1 MKTYS
6 EYMRGF
12 FPGFKVQKISVDAG
26 FSCPNRDG
34 TIGRGG
40 CTYCRVDAFTPGYCL
55 GQEGVAAQIEAG
67 KRFFAR
73 KYPGMRYLAY
83 FQAFTNTHGRDT
95 ARLRALYEEAASVDG
110 VVGMVVAT
118 RPDALPDATL
128 SLLEDMGRRLP
139 VWLEVGA
146 ESSHDA
152 TLRAVNRGHTWRDV
166 ERAVERA
173 AARGLHCGLHLIAG
187 LPGETDSDVLE
198 SVERA
203 CALPIETLKLHHL
216 QILAGTELERQWRE
230 GKADVR
236 LYTVEEYLKLCVRIL
251 ERVPERIAVDRF
263 LSQSPPALVAAPRW
277 NLKNYQFAN
286 MLSARLRTPETQ

>member
-6 EYMRGF
+6 EYMREF
-12 FPGFKVQKISVDAG
+12 FPDFKVQKISVDAG

-34 TIGRGG
+34 NIGRGG
-40 CTYCRVDAFTPGYCL
+40 CTYCRVDAFTPAYCL
-55 GQEGVAAQIEAG
+55 ERGSVASQIEAG

-73 KYPGMRYLAY
+73 KYPDMRYLAY

-95 ARLRALYEEAASVDG
+95 ALLRSIYEEAASAEG
-110 VVGMVVAT
+110 VVGIVVAT
-118 RPDALPDATL
+118 RPDALPDSTL
-128 SLLEDMGRRLP
+128 DLLREMSRRLP
-139 VWLEVGA
+139 VWLEIGA

-152 TLRAVNRGHTWRDV
+152 TLRAVNRGHTWHDV
-166 ERAVERA
+166 EQAVERA
-173 AARGLHCGLHLIAG
+173 SVRGLHCGLHLIAG
-187 LPGETDSDVLE
+187 LPGEGDSEVLE

-216 QILAGTELERQWRE
+216 QILSGTELERLWHE

-236 LYTVEEYLKLCVRIL
+236 LYTVEEYLELCVRII
-251 ERVPERIAVDRF
+251 ERVPERIAIDRF
-263 LSQSPPALVAAPRW
+263 LSQSPPGIVAAPRW

-286 MLSARLRTPETQ
+286 MLSARLKAR